1 MRCILNS
8 RNAVAGT
15 YRRGMLAAM
24 ALAAF
29 FASGTILRA
38 ANPQLATTLP
48 RGGQRGTEVKVEL
61 IGDRLADAQ
70 EVIFHYP
77 GITAKDLKVVD
88 PKKVEVTLVIAP
100 DAKLGEHHLRLRCAG
115 GMTYARNF
123 WVSQFPTVAEV
134 EPNDDFAAPQA
145 VPMNVTV
152 EGEAKPE
159 ETDYYRISAK
169 KGERLTVEV
178 EGLRINSRG
187 QAMAIDPAVAIFDKD
202 RFELAVSDDS
212 ALLRQDPVASIVVP
226 ADGEYTIEVRDAA
239 FQGNGRYRVHIGNQP
254 RPMGIFPAG
263 GKAGSEVEFTML
275 GDPKGEFKQKAKLPD
290 APTED
295 FAVFS
300 QEGALT
306 SASGNKV
313 RVTSYDNVLEKEP
326 NNTVQEA
333 TPGAALPLAF
343 NGVLSEAGDTDYF
356 KFTAKKGERFRIR
369 SLANKIG
376 TPVDTVLYIYD
387 AAGKAIGNSDD
398 ADGSSDSRIDFAA
411 PADGEYVVRVR
422 DMLDR
427 GGPDYAYRIESEGYG
442 PSILVS
448 MPDMIRNDT
457 QYLKQFDIPQG
468 GYYAMTV
475 NVSRQNF
482 GGDLAFEMPKL
493 PAGVELVQG
502 GVIPKNLSTFPIL
515 LKAAPNAPVA
525 GGMYALNVKNV
536 DPAGPPVVGSFQQ
549 QLDFVRGEPNGT
561 LYYSTMVNG
570 LPVSV
575 AEAAPFS
582 VSIDTPKVPI
592 VRNGTMKLKVRAQRQ
607 PGFEKKVTVRLIWS
621 PPGISN
627 PATMTFNEKDT
638 ELEYEL
644 NANAN
649 AELGKWKITMMAES
663 ETDKGK
669 VVTATPFTEISV
681 EEPFVSMKMSMGN
694 VSQGTKGE
702 LVASLEQIRPF
713 EGQAEV
719 QIFGLP
725 AKSESQV
732 MKITK
737 DQSELR
743 FPITAADDTPVGQ
756 HKNLFCTLVIMQ
768 NGQPITHRVG
778 MGGIIRVDPK
788 PKAPATPAPAAA
800 PDPKKAAVAKA
811 EPPAKPL
818 SRLEQLRLEAQK
830 QSEAPKK

>member
-8 RNAVAGT
+8 RNAVAEFN
-15 YRRGMLAAM
+15 RRGMLAAL

-29 FASGTILRA
+29 FVSGDLLRA
-38 ANPQLATTLP
+38 ANPQLTNTLP

-61 IGDRLADAQ
+61 IGDRIADAQ
-70 EVIFHYP
+70 EVVFHYP

-100 DAKLGEHHLRLRCAG
+100 DARLGEHHLRLRCAG

-123 WVSQFPTVAEV
+123 WVSQFPNVAEV
-134 EPNDDFAAPQA
+134 EPNDDFAAPQL
-145 VPMNVTV
+145 VPMNVTI

-159 ETDYYRISAK
+159 ETDYYKVAAK
-169 KGERLTVEV
+169 KGDRLTVEV

-187 QAMAIDPAVAIFDKD
+187 QAMAIDPAIAIFDSK

-212 ALLRQDPVASIVVP
+212 ALLRQDPVASILVP
-226 ADGEYTIEVRDAA
+226 EDGEYIIEVRDAA
-239 FQGNGRYRVHIGNQP
+239 FQGNGRYRVHVGNQP
-254 RPMGIFPAG
+254 RPAGIFPAG
-263 GKAGSEVEFTML
+263 GKAGSEVEFTLL
-275 GDPKGEFKQKAKLPD
+275 GDPKGEFKQKVKLP
-290 APTED
+290 AEPTES
-295 FAVFS
+295 FEVFG
-300 QEGALT
+300 QQGNLLA
-306 SASGNKV
+306 ASGNKI
-313 RVTSYDNVLEKEP
+313 RVVTYDNVLEKEP
-326 NNTVQEA
+326 NNTPQEA
-333 TPGAALPLAF
+333 TVGGALPQAF

-369 SLANKIG
+369 ALANKIG
-376 TPVDTVLYIYD
+376 TPVDTVLFVYD
-387 AAGKAIGNSDD
+387 ATGRAIGNSDD
-398 ADGSSDSRIDFAA
+398 ADGSSDSRFDFTA
-411 PADGEYVVRVR
+411 PADGEFSVRVK

-427 GGPDYAYRIESEGYG
+427 GGPEYAYRIETEAYTPG
-442 PSILVS
+442 ILVT

-457 QYLKQFDIPQG
+457 QFLKQFDIPQG
-468 GYYAMTV
+468 GYYAMSV
-475 NVSRQNF
+475 NLSRQNF

-493 PAGVELVQG
+493 PAGVELVNG
-502 GVIPKNLSTFPIL
+502 GPIPKNLSTFPIL
-515 LKAAPNAPVA
+515 LKAAPTAPIA
-525 GGMYALNVKNV
+525 GGMFALNAKNI
-536 DPAGPPVVGSFQQ
+536 DPAGPAVTGSFQQ

-561 LYYSTMVNG
+561 LYYSTSVNA

-575 AEAAPFS
+575 VEAAPFT
-582 VSIDTPKVPI
+582 VTIDTPKVPI
-592 VRNGTMKLKVRAQRQ
+592 VRDGTMQLKVRAQRQ
-607 PGFEKKVTVRLIWS
+607 PGFEKKITVRLIWS

-638 ELEYEL
+638 EVLYEL

-694 VSQGTKGE
+694 VSQGNKGE
-702 LVASLEQIRPF
+702 IVAALEQIRPF
-713 EGQAEV
+713 DGQADV

-732 MKITK
+732 LKVTK
-737 DQSELR
+737 DQAELHI
-743 FPITAADDTPVGQ
+743 PVVAADDTPVGQ

-768 NGQPITHRVG
+768 NGEPITHRVG
-778 MGGIIRVDPK
+778 MGGILRVDPK
-788 PKAPATPAPAAA
+788 PKAPATPAPAPAA
-800 PDPKKAAVAKA
+800 DPKKAAVAA
-811 EPPAKPL
+811 TPAPAKPL
-818 SRLEQLRLEAQK
+818 SRLEQLRQEAQK
-830 QSEAPKK
+830 QAGEKK